1 MERRQE
7 RVDRY
12 RREASDL
19 RVKAEGFFHP
29 TMRQRLLDNRP
40 SIRGPGGEPRDAA
53 AGRRRCYTQVDLLAG
68 PVRVA
73 GEKIAEQAP
82 QTSPCT
88 GWPLAAMAWNGNFP
102 VAPPAGVGIPALHP
116 NVGLAKSGDEAAK
129 ALGVLHMVRPQW
141 HRYGEWNSM
150 RLGSKP

>member
-1 MERRQE
+1 
-7 RVDRY
+7 
-12 RREASDL
+12 
-19 RVKAEGFFHP
+19 
-29 TMRQRLLDNRP
+29 MR
-40 SIRGPGGEPRDAA
+40 SA
-53 AGRRRCYTQVDLLAG
+53 AGTRRCHSQVDLLAG

-116 NVGLAKSGDEAAK
+116 NVGVAKSGDEAAK
-129 ALGVLHMVRPQW
+129 ALGVLHMVRPQ
-141 HRYGEWNSM
+141 
-150 RLGSKP
+150 